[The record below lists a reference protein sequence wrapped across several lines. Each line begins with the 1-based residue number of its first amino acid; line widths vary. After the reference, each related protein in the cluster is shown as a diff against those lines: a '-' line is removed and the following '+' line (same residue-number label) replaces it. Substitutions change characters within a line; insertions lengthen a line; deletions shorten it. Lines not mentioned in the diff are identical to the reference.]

1 MVPTGSTT
9 SPPLSGR
16 RSSAC
21 WISAQ
26 VTPARNVTT
35 AGSGADVALA
45 RNVAA
50 AGSGAGVALVR
61 NVTAAG
67 SGSGSGAVVA
77 PAPNVATTGFEAV
90 ILGTITP
97 PVEKTNKH
105 AHKMIFAACTV
116 LI

>member
-1 MVPTGSTT
+1 MTAKVPAGNIT

-26 VTPARNVTT
+26 VTPARNVT
-35 AGSGADVALA
+35 
-45 RNVAA
+45 A
-50 AGSGAGVALVR
+50 AGSGAGVTPAR

-67 SGSGSGAVVA
+67 SGAGVPPARNVTAAGSGAGVTLA
-77 PAPNVATTGFEAV
+77 HNVATTGFESG

-97 PVEKTNKH
+97 PVEKTNKP
-105 AHKMIFAACTV
+105 AHKVIFAACTI